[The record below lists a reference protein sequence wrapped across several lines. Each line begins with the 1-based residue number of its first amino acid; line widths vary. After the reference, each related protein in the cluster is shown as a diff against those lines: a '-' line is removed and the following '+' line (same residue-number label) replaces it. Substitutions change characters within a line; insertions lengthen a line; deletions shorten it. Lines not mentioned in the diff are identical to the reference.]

1 MARFVKNLVVNL
13 PDDSVTEQ
21 LNTYLQENQFEIA
34 DFQGE
39 QIYRSGDASE
49 GAVRYFKWEYA
60 DGRLRVEAWAK
71 DGYGREVDLS
81 KVGSSDQMSYQESL
95 EQLLSVWQEAVA
107 EAEKAP
113 EETNLPEETETV
125 EDAEITEKVET
136 PEKADIPAE
145 TETPGDP
152 KAAMLTVVFGAL
164 CLSIS
169 FFSPLISVIFGFI
182 GCSMAKKGRH
192 SDKADWAKM
201 GKRLCIVGM
210 LIAVLVWFANMIFTL
225 S

>member
-81 KVGSSDQMSYQESL
+81 KVGSSDQMS
-95 EQLLSVWQEAVA
+95 
-107 EAEKAP
+107 
-113 EETNLPEETETV
+113 
-125 EDAEITEKVET
+125 
-136 PEKADIPAE
+136 
-145 TETPGDP
+145 
-152 KAAMLTVVFGAL
+152 
-164 CLSIS
+164 
-169 FFSPLISVIFGFI
+169 
-182 GCSMAKKGRH
+182 
-192 SDKADWAKM
+192 
-201 GKRLCIVGM
+201 
-210 LIAVLVWFANMIFTL
+210 
-225 S
+225 

>member
-1 MARFVKNLVVNL
+1 M
-13 PDDSVTEQ
+13 
-21 LNTYLQENQFEIA
+21 
-34 DFQGE
+34 
-39 QIYRSGDASE
+39 
-49 GAVRYFKWEYA
+49 
-60 DGRLRVEAWAK
+60 
-71 DGYGREVDLS
+71 
-81 KVGSSDQMSYQESL
+81 
-95 EQLLSVWQEAVA
+95 LSVWQEAVA

-152 KAAMLTVVFGAL
+152 KAAMLTVVCGAL

-169 FFSPLISVIFGFI
+169 FFSPLISVIFGII